1 VLYNYNECREPETN
15 MVKWGLGVLR
25 SDKDI
30 EKETRKTTAVLPSHP
45 VVDPFLLMK
54 RRRDARV

>member
-1 VLYNYNECREPETN
+1 

-30 EKETRKTTAVLPSHP
+30 EKETRKTTAVLPSHS